1 MIFKSNDIL
10 CVTEKCLFTG
20 NIYSVTKIVGFILNI
35 NLLAINDLEEIKKE
49 LEICRNKI
57 INSYWQLKDPHF
69 RSLINDLVDLYQL
82 KPQAIEEYCRYKSLS
97 DYLSISKFCKFPE
110 EFEILPIKKRK
121 CCLIKANHFLQ
132 GRGKYIYL

>member
-20 NIYSVTKIVGFILNI
+20 NIYSVTKIVGFMLNI

-69 RSLINDLVDLYQL
+69 RTLINDLVELYQL

-97 DYLSISKFCKFPE
+97 D
-110 EFEILPIKKRK
+110 
-121 CCLIKANHFLQ
+121 
-132 GRGKYIYL
+132 